1 VRCLLLIGFAILA
14 SCGSGDKK
22 REAATPSPSN
32 ALETPQDAPAVTTP
46 SPASQTPP
54 PADFRMPDF
63 APLYPGATIQSLNS
77 AVDRSNNE
85 VRLATTDDAA
95 KVVAFYR
102 DRFAAAGMKKTSE
115 FISGGTAMMSAIGK
129 GRQASIAITKEADH
143 NAVIVTYSGE

>member
-1 VRCLLLIGFAILA
+1 LLLIGLAILA
-14 SCGSGDKK
+14 SCGFGDKK
-22 REAATPSPSN
+22 QEAVTAAPSN
-32 ALETPQDAPAVTTP
+32 TLETQQAAPTVSSP

-54 PADFRMPDF
+54 PPDFTMPDF

-129 GRQASIAITKEADH
+129 GRQASIAITKEAGH